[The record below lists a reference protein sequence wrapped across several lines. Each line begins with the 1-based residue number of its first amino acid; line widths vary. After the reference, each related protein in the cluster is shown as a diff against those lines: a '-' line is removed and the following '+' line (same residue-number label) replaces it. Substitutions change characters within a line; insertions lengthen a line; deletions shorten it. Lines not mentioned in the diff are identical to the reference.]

1 MKCKG
6 KECRLLA
13 EAATQRAAC
22 ERKSGR
28 VYRRLFSYM
37 DETLSENSF
46 RAEPTE
52 SLCAGGPVDAAPARA
67 ENAATKK
74 ATG

>member
-1 MKCKG
+1 
-6 KECRLLA
+6 LLA

-22 ERKSGR
+22 ERKEVRR